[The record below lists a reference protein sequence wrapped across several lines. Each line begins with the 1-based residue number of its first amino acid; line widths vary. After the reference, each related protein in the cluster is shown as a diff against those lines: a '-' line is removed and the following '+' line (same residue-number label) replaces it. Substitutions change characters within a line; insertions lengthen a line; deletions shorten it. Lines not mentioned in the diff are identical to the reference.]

1 VKIALTATPSVA
13 RFAPILWRGGVAEAF
28 ELAAELG
35 YDGVELHLRSPD
47 DIELEAVRALQEK
60 HGLGVPTIG
69 TGMAAGEDG
78 LTFTDPDPEIR
89 QRAVAR
95 VAEHIRLAAVIRSA
109 VTIGL
114 IRGKLGADQH
124 RGARRAAMLDCVQK
138 CCRLAAAEGVTLF
151 LEPLNRY
158 EGDDLATLDQAAEMI
173 RELNAPNLKLLADV
187 YHMNIEEVDIA
198 ASLRRHA
205 GVLGHVH
212 LVDNNREVPGHGHVD
227 MRVILQALLAIG
239 YQGYVCFE
247 VLPLP
252 DARKAAS
259 DGIQTVR
266 GILTSLMVKSQRNIC
281 ACQFAQLPP

>member
-1 VKIALTATPSVA
+1 MKIALTATPSVA
-13 RFAPILWRGGVAEAF
+13 RFAPILWRGRVQAAF

-47 DIELEAVRALQEK
+47 DIEPEAVRALQEK
-60 HGLGVPTIG
+60 HGLGVPTLG

-78 LTFTDPDPEIR
+78 LTFTDPDPAVR

-95 VAEHIRLAAVIRSA
+95 VGEHIRLASVVRSA
-109 VTIGL
+109 VTLGL
-114 IRGKLGADQH
+114 IRGKLGGDQQ
-124 RGARRAAMLDCVQK
+124 RDTRRATMLDCVGE
-138 CCRLAAAEGVTLF
+138 CCRLAAAEGVTIL
-151 LEPLNRY
+151 LEPLNHY
-158 EGDDLATLDQAAEMI
+158 EADDLTTLDQAADMI
-173 RELNAPNLKLLADV
+173 GELKAPNLKLLADT

-205 GVLGHVH
+205 AVLGHVH
-212 LVDNNREVPGHGHVD
+212 LVDSNRQVPGHGHMD
-227 MRVILQALLAIG
+227 MRSILQALLATG

-252 DARKAAS
+252 DPRRAAS

-266 GILTSLMVKSQRNIC
+266 EILASLMARS
-281 ACQFAQLPP
+281 

>member
-1 VKIALTATPSVA
+1 MKIALTATPSVA
-13 RFAPILWRGGVAEAF
+13 RFAPILWRGHVQAAF

-47 DIELEAVRALQEK
+47 DIEPEAVRALQEK

-78 LTFTDPDPEIR
+78 LTFTDPNPSVR
-89 QRAVAR
+89 RRAVAR
-95 VAEHIRLAAVIRSA
+95 VAEHIRLAAKIRSA

-114 IRGKLGADQH
+114 IRGKLGTDH
-124 RGARRAAMLDCVQK
+124 EREARRTAMLECVQH
-138 CCRLAAAEGVTLF
+138 CCRLAAAEGVALF

-158 EGDDLATLDQAAEMI
+158 EADDLTTLDRASEVI
-173 RELNAPNLKLLADV
+173 RELNAPNLKLLADTF
-187 YHMNIEEVDIA
+187 HMNIEEVDPA

-205 GVLGHVH
+205 AVLGHVH
-212 LVDNNREVPGHGHVD
+212 LVDSNREVPGHGHVD
-227 MRVILQALLAIG
+227 MKAILQALLAVG
-239 YQGYVCFE
+239 YQGYLCFE

-252 DARKAAS
+252 DPRQAAS

-266 GILTSLMVKSQRNIC
+266 EILASLS
-281 ACQFAQLPP
+281 

>member
-13 RFAPILWRGGVAEAF
+13 RFAPILWRGRVEEAF
-28 ELAAELG
+28 ELAVELG
-35 YDGVELHLRSPD
+35 YDGVELHLRSPN

-78 LTFTDPDPEIR
+78 LTFTDPDPAIR
-89 QRAVAR
+89 RRAVAR
-95 VAEHIRLAAVIRSA
+95 VAEHIRLAAAVGSA

-114 IRGKLGADQH
+114 IRGKLGAEQKWE
-124 RGARRAAMLDCVQK
+124 ARRAIMLDCVQD

-158 EGDDLATLDQAAEMI
+158 EADDLATLDQAAEVI
-173 RELNAPNLKLLADV
+173 RELNAPNLRLLADT
-187 YHMNIEEVDIA
+187 YHMNIEEVDLA

-205 GVLGHVH
+205 AVLGHVH
-212 LVDNNREVPGHGHVD
+212 LVDSNRQVPGHGHVD
-227 MRVILQALLAIG
+227 MRAILQVLLATS
-239 YQGYVCFE
+239 YQGYVCLE

-252 DARKAAS
+252 DPRQAAS
-259 DGIQTVR
+259 DGIRTVR
-266 GILTSLMVKSQRNIC
+266 EILAFLMGRS
-281 ACQFAQLPP
+281 

>member
-1 VKIALTATPSVA
+1 MKIALTATPSVA
-13 RFAPILWRGGVAEAF
+13 RFAPILWRGRVEDAF

-47 DIELEAVRALQEK
+47 DIELEVVRALQEK

-78 LTFTDPDPEIR
+78 LTFSDPDSEVR
-89 QRAVAR
+89 RRAVAR
-95 VAEHIRLAAVIRSA
+95 VTEHIRLAAIIGSA

-114 IRGKLGADQH
+114 IRGKLGTDQQ
-124 RGARRAAMLDCVQK
+124 RQARRAVMLECIRE
-138 CCRLAAAEGVTLF
+138 CCRVAAAEGVILF

-158 EGDDLATLDQAAEMI
+158 EADDVKTLDQAAELI
-173 RELNAPNLKLLADV
+173 QELKAPNLKLLADI

-205 GVLGHVH
+205 AVLGHVH
-212 LVDNNREVPGHGHVD
+212 LVDSNREVPGHGHVD
-227 MRVILQALLAIG
+227 MRASLQALCVAD

-252 DARKAAS
+252 DVRQAAS
-259 DGIQTVR
+259 DGIRTVR
-266 GILTSLMVKSQRNIC
+266 EILTSLAGRS
-281 ACQFAQLPP
+281 

>member
-1 VKIALTATPSVA
+1 MKIALTATPSVA
-13 RFAPILWRGGVAEAF
+13 RFAPILWRGRVEDAF
-28 ELAAELG
+28 ELAADLG
-35 YDGVELHLRSPD
+35 YDGVELHLRTPN
-47 DIELEAVRALQEK
+47 DIELKTVQILQEK

-78 LTFTDPDPEIR
+78 LTFTDPDSEIR
-89 QRAVAR
+89 RRAVAR
-95 VAEHIRLAAVIRSA
+95 VAEHIHLAARLRSA

-114 IRGKLGADQH
+114 IRGKLGADQQ
-124 RGARRAAMLDCVQK
+124 RETRRATMLDCVQE
-138 CCRLAAAEGVTLF
+138 CCRLAATEGVTLF

-158 EGDDLATLDQAAEMI
+158 EADDLRTLDQAAEMI
-173 RELNAPNLKLLADV
+173 QEIGVSNLKLLADT

-205 GVLGHVH
+205 AVLGHVH

-227 MRVILQALLAIG
+227 MRAILQALSAID

-252 DARKAAS
+252 DARQAAG
-259 DGIQTVR
+259 DGIRTVR
-266 GILTSLMVKSQRNIC
+266 EILAFLAGRS
-281 ACQFAQLPP
+281 

>member
-1 VKIALTATPSVA
+1 VKIALTATPSEA
-13 RFAPILWRGGVAEAF
+13 RFAPILWRGRVEDAF

-35 YDGVELHLRSPD
+35 YDGVELHLRSVN
-47 DIELEAVRALQEK
+47 DIGLEAVRALQDK

-78 LTFTDPDPEIR
+78 LTFSDPNPAVR
-89 QRAVAR
+89 RRAVAR
-95 VAEHIRLAAVIRSA
+95 VAEYIQLAASLRSA
-109 VTIGL
+109 VTLGL
-114 IRGKLGADQH
+114 IRGRLGADQQ
-124 RGARRAAMLDCVQK
+124 REARRSALLDCVQE

-158 EGDDLATLDQAAEMI
+158 EADDLRTLDQAAEMI
-173 RELNAPNLKLLADV
+173 RELRALNLKLLADI

-205 GVLGHVH
+205 AVLGHVH
-212 LVDNNREVPGHGHVD
+212 LVDSNREVPGHGHVD
-227 MRVILQALLAIG
+227 MQAILQALLAIG

-252 DARKAAS
+252 DPRQAAS
-259 DGIQTVR
+259 DGIRTVR
-266 GILTSLMVKSQRNIC
+266 AILASLAGRS
-281 ACQFAQLPP
+281 